1 MKFKITK
8 INDKTIHYEWLMEHV
23 NKLVG
28 YAKREDFK
36 SVAHECEN
44 ILEGLRENKLDSRS
58 KKDSKVKD
66 EEITFDTLLKSEYE
80 AISLYT
86 SMLAKID
93 DESIKM
99 VLKHIL
105 DEENEH
111 IVELKKV
118 MTVIKKDNI
127 VGDMGRI
134 VKGRRIEAHN
144 TYNNRITLDD
154 LYSTLKL
161 VQKTGSEDD
170 VKILEGQLIEIA
182 GDYLADISDPDLDKQ
197 DTLKHY
203 EKYKNLVEKFKNS
216 KISKD
221 YSNAINKFLSK
232 VNV

>member
-1 MKFKITK
+1 MKYKITK
-8 INDKTIHYEWLMEHV
+8 INNI
-23 NKLVG
+23 NK
-28 YAKREDFK
+28 R
-36 SVAHECEN
+36 
-44 ILEGLRENKLDSRS
+44 
-58 KKDSKVKD
+58 KDSIKDSVKD
-66 EEITFDTLLKSEYE
+66 ITFDALLKSEYE

-86 SMLAKID
+86 DMIARID
-93 DESIKM
+93 DENAKEI
-99 VLKHIL
+99 LKHIL

-111 IVELKKV
+111 IIELKKL
-118 MTVIKKDNI
+118 MTIIKKDNI
-127 VGDMGRI
+127 VGDMSRL

-144 TYNNRITLDD
+144 TYNNRITPED
-154 LYSTLKL
+154 LHSTLKL

-182 GDYLADISDPDLDKQ
+182 GDYLADISDPDLNEK